1 MGDGLAEFAGWQR
14 ALAEAV
20 AEGGGTVTVR
30 LIDIRETPALL
41 EAVRHQ
47 GIGNRELR
55 DLSAVGELLE
65 VARTLSRERAPR
77 CLVCRKPLVGKRH
90 VASCMLL
97 RAARDDPDAI
107 FALGVCES
115 CVRTAGGHRQL
126 WPIIIPILREASP
139 GLRDI
144 SPQIVDVIGHA

>member
-1 MGDGLAEFAGWQR
+1 VGDGLAEFEGWQR

-115 CVRTAGGHRQL
+115 CVRTAG
-126 WPIIIPILREASP
+126 A
-139 GLRDI
+139 
-144 SPQIVDVIGHA
+144 IGSYGR

>member
-1 MGDGLAEFAGWQR
+1 MGDGLAEFEGWQR

-47 GIGNRELR
+47 GIGNRDLR

-65 VARTLSRERAPR
+65 VENAVPRTGAAMPCLSKAAG
-77 CLVCRKPLVGKRH
+77 RK
-90 VASCMLL
+90 
-97 RAARDDPDAI
+97 AARGE
-107 FALGVCES
+107 L
-115 CVRTAGGHRQL
+115 
-126 WPIIIPILREASP
+126 
-139 GLRDI
+139 
-144 SPQIVDVIGHA
+144 HAVARSSR

>member
-1 MGDGLAEFAGWQR
+1 MAEFEGWQR

-90 VASCMLL
+90 VASC
-97 RAARDDPDAI
+97 
-107 FALGVCES
+107 
-115 CVRTAGGHRQL
+115 VRTTGGHRQL
-126 WPIIIPILREASP
+126 WPIIMPILREASR